1 METELDR
8 PTWQLP
14 PGVSRGAWDYVHS
27 GSIATEYDSFHAGH
41 PLLEYDRR
49 LVLEQA
55 EKIRFQSTG
64 RIPVALDLGCGT
76 GRVMLPLSIAGWRVI
91 GLDLSQSML
100 LAVGANPSLKDPERI
115 GRMRANLAQLGCLQ
129 DRSFDLAYCLY
140 SSIGM
145 VQGAE
150 NRQGMLR
157 HVHRS
162 MVAGGVFVVHVHNR
176 GTWWRDP
183 GGFRRGVADWIR
195 SIRDKGWEYG
205 DRVYA
210 YRGLPSMYLHI
221 FTKGELH
228 RDLRQAGFSH
238 IRWIQLDRTSSGELR
253 FGWFLP
259 YFRAGGYIAVARKSQ
274 QTFTRKGDSIH

>member
-1 METELDR
+1 MDSELDR

-14 PGVSRGAWDYVHS
+14 PGVTRGTWDYVHS
-27 GSIATEYDSFHAGH
+27 GSIATQYDSFHAGH

-55 EKIRFQSTG
+55 SKIKTQSLG

-76 GRVMLPLSIAGWRVI
+76 GRVMLPLGQLGWRVL

-100 LAVGANPSLKDPERI
+100 VAVGAKSTREDRERI
-115 GRMRANLAQLGCLQ
+115 GRVRANLAQLGCLQ
-129 DRSFDLAYCLY
+129 DRSIDLAYCLY

-145 VQGAE
+145 VQGTE

-157 HVHRS
+157 QVHRS
-162 MVAGGVFVVHVHNR
+162 LQDGGVFVVHVHNR
-176 GTWWRDP
+176 GTWWKDP
-183 GGFRRGVADWIR
+183 GGIRRGVGDWIR
-195 SIRDKGWEYG
+195 SLRDKSWEYG

-221 FTKGELH
+221 FTEGELR
-228 RDLRQAGFSH
+228 RDLQESGFAVD
-238 IRWIQLDRTSSGELR
+238 RWIRLDRTSSGELG
-253 FGWFLP
+253 FGWCLP
-259 YFRAGGYIAVARKSQ
+259 YFRAGGYLAVARKSQ
-274 QTFTRKGDSIH
+274 